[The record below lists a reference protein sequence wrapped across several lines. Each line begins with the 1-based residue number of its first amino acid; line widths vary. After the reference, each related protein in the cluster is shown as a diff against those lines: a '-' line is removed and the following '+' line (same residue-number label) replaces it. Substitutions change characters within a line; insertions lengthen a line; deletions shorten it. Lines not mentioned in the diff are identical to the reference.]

1 MSNAPDGGEKK
12 RISRTRVALIAL
24 ALSVAVIMTAIGLY
38 IYRSPQAY
46 FRAWSLFNRITQAM
60 DGSPDAEDR
69 RRNPGASSAQIL
81 PRKPIEV
88 VIREIEQGEEADRAR
103 VIGLTRVDLTP
114 DELRQVFPHLI
125 RAMKDK
131 SEAIRNVAASVVGNL
146 PRPFPGDLRAAEQA
160 LAVLLDDPSPDL
172 RLQAAISLRAIARG
186 SSFDAPPPRL
196 VECLDDDDARIRIWA
211 ADALIEYGQGP
222 ELIVP
227 VALRRI
233 ASESPG
239 ARRAG
244 DGYWHVFWKVRLE
257 PSVLPQLIEGL
268 SSDRTDICLLCTAAI
283 NHMGRDARPAL
294 PAILKLI
301 RKELDSPH
309 PGDHGTA
316 PNILGMAAGAIG
328 ELTPDAPPPP
338 GAVELLC
345 EIVKRS
351 GESARKLDPGLSGS
365 PGHWAKDRE
374 REAYFDE
381 LAEAAWSLGILNRA
395 AAPSVPLL
403 LSTFESTPE
412 DVALRGTIAEAL
424 AEIVRGTPDEDHVL
438 AVLARAWTTAP
449 EPQKP
454 ALTRALRRLGSKAE
468 QLVPEL
474 KTMPADQQGSQ
485 IRPVRYPRS
494 RHGLPVRE

>member
-1 MSNAPDGGEKK
+1 MSDAPDGGEKK
-12 RISRTRVALIAL
+12 KTSRARVAWIAL
-24 ALSVAVIMTAIGLY
+24 ALSAAAIMTAIGLS
-38 IYRSPQAY
+38 IYQSPRAY
-46 FRAWSLFNRITQAM
+46 FRAWSLYNRITQAM
-60 DGSPDAEDR
+60 EGSPDADDR
-69 RRNPGASSAQIL
+69 PRNQGASMAQIL
-81 PRKPIEV
+81 PRKPMEV

-103 VIGLTRVDLTP
+103 AIGLTRVDLTP

-125 RAMKDK
+125 RAMKDR

-146 PRPFPGDLRAAEQA
+146 PGPFPGDLRVAEQA
-160 LAVLLDDPSPDL
+160 LAALLDDPSPDL
-172 RLQAAISLRAIARG
+172 RLQAAVSLRAIARG

-233 ASESPG
+233 ASENPG
-239 ARRAG
+239 VPRAG
-244 DGYWHVFWKVRLE
+244 DVFRAVFWQRLE

-268 SSDRTDICLLCTAAI
+268 KSERTDIRLLCTAAI

-301 RKELDSPH
+301 RTELDSPH
-309 PGDHGTA
+309 PGDRGTNS
-316 PNILGMAAGAIG
+316 NILGMAAGAVG
-328 ELTPDAPPPP
+328 QLTPDAPPPP

-351 GESARKLDPGLSGS
+351 GEAAKSLDPGPPGS

-374 REAYFDE
+374 REASIDE
-381 LAEAAWSLGILNRA
+381 LAHAVWSLGILNHA
-395 AAPSVPLL
+395 ASPSVPLL
-403 LSTFESTPE
+403 LSTFESLPE
-412 DVALRGTIAEAL
+412 DLTLRGTTAQVL
-424 AEIVRGTPDEDHVL
+424 AEIVRGTPDEDRVL
-438 AVLARAWTTAP
+438 AVLAKAWKTAP
-449 EPQKP
+449 EQPKP
-454 ALTRALRRLGSKAE
+454 AITRALRRFGPKAE
-468 QLVPEL
+468 EIVPDL
-474 KTMPADQQGSQ
+474 TTMPADQQGSQ

-494 RHGLPVRE
+494 RHELPVRE